1 MQVTVVGGTG
11 LIGARVIKLLRDHG
25 DEVRVASRRTGVN
38 AYSGEGLREAFEGV
52 DVVVDVLN
60 VNRPSYEYEQGLNFF
75 DTCTR
80 SVLRAEESA
89 GVQHHVGLSVIGAE
103 RLDSNYFR
111 GKVAQERL
119 VAQSPIPHSVLR
131 TTLFY
136 ENIPK
141 LVDHVATTHMVRI
154 PPVRV
159 RPVAADD
166 VAAALCR
173 LARGVPLNGS
183 FELAGPEDWFLDEL
197 AHEVL
202 RAAHDPRR
210 VVPDTNALFLGARL
224 KSGDESLLPAWQQT
238 SRSFTEWHSE
248 ASAGSARSPRS
259 LALRNR

>member
-1 MQVTVVGGTG
+1 MHVTVVGGTG
-11 LIGARVIKLLRDHG
+11 LIGARVVRLLRDHG
-25 DEVRVASRRTGVN
+25 DDVRVASRRTGVD
-38 AYSGEGLREAFEGV
+38 AYSGEGLREAFDGV

-60 VNRPSYEYEQGLNFF
+60 VNRPSYEYEQGLSFF

-89 GVQHHVGLSVIGAE
+89 DVRHHVGLSVIGAE

-111 GKVAQERL
+111 GKVAQEQL
-119 VAQSPIPHSVLR
+119 VAQSPIPHSMLR

-141 LVDHVATTHMVRI
+141 LVDHVATTHMVRL

-159 RPVAADD
+159 RPVSADD
-166 VAAALCR
+166 AAATLCR

-197 AHEVL
+197 AREVL
-202 RAAHDPRR
+202 GAAHDTRP
-210 VVPDTNALFLGARL
+210 VVPDTHALFMGARL
-224 KSGDESLLPAWQQT
+224 RSGDESLLPAWEET
-238 SRSFTEWHSE
+238 SSSFTEWRRE
-248 ASAGSARSPRS
+248 AKTRSA
-259 LALRNR
+259 